1 MFKKEVPKIQP
12 TNLNQQAISTVI
24 ASEIEITGDIK
35 GTNTIRID
43 GKVTGNITIDSGIIL
58 GENAY
63 VDGSLN
69 SKTIIIYGT
78 LKGNLTC
85 DELQLRSTGKVE
97 GDLNVKSLEVE
108 IGGKYNGKVNMSAN
122 HKIIESNLEKV

>member
-1 MFKKEVPKIQP
+1 MFKKNPPKMQP
-12 TNLNQQAISTVI
+12 TNLSQQAISTVI

-43 GKVTGNITIDSGIIL
+43 GKVTGNILVESGIIL

-63 VDGSLN
+63 VEGNLN
-69 SKTIIIYGT
+69 SKTIIVYGT

-108 IGGKYNGKVNMSAN
+108 IGGKYNGKVNMNAQ
-122 HKIIESNLEKV
+122 HILIEKIETA

>member
-1 MFKKEVPKIQP
+1 MFKKNPPKMQP
-12 TNLNQQAISTVI
+12 TNLSQQAISTVI

-43 GKVTGNITIDSGIIL
+43 GKVTGNILVESGIIL

-63 VDGSLN
+63 VEGNLN
-69 SKTIIIYGT
+69 SKTIIVYGT

-108 IGGKYNGKVNMSAN
+108 MGGKYNGKVNMSAQQILIE
-122 HKIIESNLEKV
+122 KIETA

>member
-1 MFKKEVPKIQP
+1 MFKKNPPKMQP
-12 TNLNQQAISTVI
+12 TNLSQQAISTVI

-43 GKVTGNITIDSGIIL
+43 GKVTGNILVESGIIL

-63 VDGSLN
+63 VEGNLN
-69 SKTIIIYGT
+69 SKTIIVYGM

-108 IGGKYNGKVNMSAN
+108 IGGKYNGKVNMNAQQILIE
-122 HKIIESNLEKV
+122 KIETA

>member
-1 MFKKEVPKIQP
+1 MFKKNPPKMQP
-12 TNLNQQAISTVI
+12 TNLSQQAISTVI

-43 GKVTGNITIDSGIIL
+43 GKVTGNILVESGIIL

-63 VDGSLN
+63 VEGNLN
-69 SKTIIIYGT
+69 SKTIIVYGT

-108 IGGKYNGKVNMSAN
+108 IGGKYNGKVNMNAQQILIE
-122 HKIIESNLEKV
+122 KIETA

>member
-1 MFKKEVPKIQP
+1 MQP
-12 TNLNQQAISTVI
+12 TNLSQQAISTVI

-43 GKVTGNITIDSGIIL
+43 GKVTGNILVESGIIL

-63 VDGSLN
+63 VEGNLN
-69 SKTIIIYGT
+69 SKTIIVYGT

-108 IGGKYNGKVNMSAN
+108 IGGKYNGKVNMNAQQILIE
-122 HKIIESNLEKV
+122 KIETA

>member
-1 MFKKEVPKIQP
+1 MFKKNPPKMQP
-12 TNLNQQAISTVI
+12 TNLSQQAISTVI

-43 GKVTGNITIDSGIIL
+43 GKVTGNILVESGIIL

-63 VDGSLN
+63 VEGNLN
-69 SKTIIIYGT
+69 SKTIIVYGT

-108 IGGKYNGKVNMSAN
+108 IGGKYNGKVNMN
-122 HKIIESNLEKV
+122 GQQILIEKIETA